1 VLGIDVK
8 SIEFELPESV
18 TVAIDSYAAYT
29 LAIVVIEFELALY
42 ALSPVVFPDLT
53 VNVYAVAAVNPDN
66 VIGDEPVP
74 VIDPGFDSA
83 VNVVPIPPVFATV
96 YVIVADSAPAV
107 AVPIVGVSGMSTILE
122 VFADASL

>member
-1 VLGIDVK
+1 VLGIDENVALEALEPK
-8 SIEFELPESV
+8 V
-18 TVAIDSYAAYT
+18 TVAIESNAEPVSA
-29 LAIVVIEFELALY
+29 VIELDAELY
-42 ALSPVVFPDLT
+42 ALSPVVFPALT
-53 VNVYAVAAVNPDN
+53 VNVYAVDAVSPDT

-74 VIDPGFDSA
+74 VIDPGFESA

-107 AVPIVGVSGMSTILE
+107 AVPIVGVSGISTIFE